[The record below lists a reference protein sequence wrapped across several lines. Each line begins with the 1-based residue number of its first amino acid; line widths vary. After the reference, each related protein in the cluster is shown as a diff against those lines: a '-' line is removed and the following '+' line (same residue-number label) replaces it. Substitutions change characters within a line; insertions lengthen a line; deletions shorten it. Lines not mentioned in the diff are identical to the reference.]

1 MAGFVS
7 KQPNGKYCRFS
18 SVVDCPTDI
27 NMTFEDYVKVVMRVQ
42 HLDEEY
48 ARIEAQKV
56 FSCYLRSFDEVL
68 RRFIPNNLSERSFL
82 ELVKKMCDPNATYEL
97 VEETGIIERI
107 NFANDDE
114 MNAHYLE
121 VENKARE
128 IAGLGPRK

>member
-1 MAGFVS
+1 MAGFIS

-18 SVVDCPTDI
+18 TIIDCPTDI

-68 RRFIPNNLSERSFL
+68 RRFIPNNLSERSLRFSKTKMK
-82 ELVKKMCDPNATYEL
+82 VSGQFQKIKKC
-97 VEETGIIERI
+97 RI
-107 NFANDDE
+107 
-114 MNAHYLE
+114 L
-121 VENKARE
+121 
-128 IAGLGPRK
+128 